1 MIKPRNQNTPKT
13 RTSEIIHHSIFS
25 LYTIIIK
32 VQFGLCDAIKI
43 FTQSVY
49 LQPSQKNLKGVQSF
63 YRQSAYLQKD
73 PTGLKEKLLYLKSIR
88 KKEKNEM
95 SSVIQPQNQRPKVKI
110 FKGFPTTSCLLA
122 FLALKKR
129 VIKTWWLPVRFRL
142 CYE

>member
-88 KKEKNEM
+88 KKEKTLIVFSHSTTKPKTQSKNLQRVSHHFLSAGLSRFEETCDQDLVVT
-95 SSVIQPQNQRPKVKI
+95 SSVSP
-110 FKGFPTTSCLLA
+110 LL
-122 FLALKKR
+122 
-129 VIKTWWLPVRFRL
+129 
-142 CYE
+142 